1 MRRQT
6 ALVLGILMF
15 WLCFCG
21 MAMASGMLVKEGARG
36 DDVRR
41 VQLLL
46 ISRGYLTGEADGVC
60 GRDTVKAIE
69 QFQREAGLEA
79 DGICGQETFDLLE
92 KQAKERE
99 VAETEEVPVGGVVK
113 LGLHGPGVSHVQELL
128 IAKGYLSGTAD
139 GVCGSQ
145 TAGAIARFQEA
156 MGLKADGVCGSLT
169 YPALE
174 GDFPGPVEQSEE
186 HEEAGQSDEGHYQQH
201 ADRGHVV
208 YVSATGYSAY
218 DPGNHNRTASG
229 TLVRRGVIAV
239 DPSFIPL
246 GTRVYIPGYGEA
258 VAEDVG
264 LDIRGNR
271 IDVAFDTREEA
282 MAYGRQDVELYII
295 E

>member
-1 MRRQT
+1 MRRQI
-6 ALVLGILMF
+6 ALFLGILMC
-15 WLCFCG
+15 WLAFCG
-21 MAMASGMLVKEGARG
+21 MAMASGILVKEGVRG

-60 GRDTVKAIE
+60 GKATVKAIE

-99 VAETEEVPVGGVVK
+99 AAETEEVPVGGVVK
-113 LGLHGPGVSHVQELL
+113 LGLHGPGVFHVQELL
-128 IAKGYLSGTAD
+128 MAKGYLSGTAD

-145 TAGAIARFQEA
+145 TAGAIARFQEE
-156 MGLKADGVCGSLT
+156 MGLKADGVCGSMT
-169 YPALE
+169 YAALA
-174 GDFPGPVEQSEE
+174 GDTPGDVEQSGQ
-186 HEEAGQSDEGHYQQH
+186 HEESGQPDEEAIQQH
-201 ADRGHVV
+201 AGKGHVV
-208 YVSATGYSAY
+208 YVLATGYSAY
-218 DPGNHNRTASG
+218 DPGNYSHTASG
-229 TLVRRGVIAV
+229 TLVRKGVIAV

-282 MAYGRQDVELYII
+282 MVYGRQDVELYII